1 MNDVGQCVK
10 LPVVFA
16 LTLLERDL
24 PLGAAGRASGRLPGD
39 AEMTPRRVL
48 CGALLLASGA
58 LRAEPVSAYAFLDVT
73 TRAMQDYVASRGNGL
88 PIETPAVRF

>member
-1 MNDVGQCVK
+1 
-10 LPVVFA
+10 
-16 LTLLERDL
+16 
-24 PLGAAGRASGRLPGD
+24 
-39 AEMTPRRVL
+39 MTPRRVL